1 MFNVPRLAA
10 SPTMFRIPR
19 LGVIPILFVLVCEW
33 VYMFLY
39 IRWAASPIM
48 MLVEIGRMGWKWS
61 LGDGR
66 TFFVQFTCFL
76 PDLNYRVLWIS
87 LYASYIFPALP
98 WICFLERYLIFI
110 FFLKGTVS
118 LISSNPLCIDGYA
131 RFKTVPLETC
141 WTKMIDSD
149 KSRMFSYIRN
159 FVENIQLRIYFLKF

>member
-1 MFNVPRLAA
+1 ML
-10 SPTMFRIPR
+10 SSS
-19 LGVIPILFVLVCEW
+19 LW
-33 VYMFLY
+33 VSYMFLY

-76 PDLNYRVLWIS
+76 PDLNFRVLWIP

-98 WICFLERYLIFI
+98 LICFLERYLIFI

-149 KSRMFSYIRN
+149 KSRMFSCSRK
-159 FVENIQLRIYFLKF
+159 FVENLQLRILAKHLI